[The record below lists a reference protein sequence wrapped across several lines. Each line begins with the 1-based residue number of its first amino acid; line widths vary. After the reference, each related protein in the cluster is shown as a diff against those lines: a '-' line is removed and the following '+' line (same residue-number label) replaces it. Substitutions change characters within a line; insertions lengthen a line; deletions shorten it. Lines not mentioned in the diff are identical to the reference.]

1 MTFIKHIHWKD
12 ITFHV
17 IKKRIYGPYTHFT
30 GYYWNQ
36 GFNESYLIYPSTKK
50 LKIPTEELS
59 LNWMLCSEPLEKCLR
74 KSTWRSYG
82 NNNL

>member
-1 MTFIKHIHWKD
+1 MRFIKHKYWKD
-12 ITFHV
+12 IAFDVTQ
-17 IKKRIYGPYTHFT
+17 KRVYGQYTILT